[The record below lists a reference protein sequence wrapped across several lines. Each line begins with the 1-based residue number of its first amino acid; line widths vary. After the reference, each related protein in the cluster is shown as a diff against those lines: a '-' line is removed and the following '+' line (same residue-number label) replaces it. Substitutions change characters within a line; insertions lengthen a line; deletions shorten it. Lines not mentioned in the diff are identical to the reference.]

1 MAVEQRRMTKLGRLV
16 NRRTVLAGIGAASVL
31 PVRGLAA
38 PPHRLKLGDFELTV
52 LSDGYLTVPTRS
64 LARNATDTEISAS
77 IGASSPFV
85 TPPCNITLVRTP
97 SETILIDVGAGPHFM
112 TGAGQLVDNMQA
124 AGIDRNAITK
134 VVFTHAHPDHLWGV
148 LDDFDDTPMFP
159 KASYLIAAAELDFW
173 LDQDAISGLPDD
185 RKNFGPGAKRNLER
199 IKDKLQTIVPG
210 QDIVPGMRALDTAGH
225 TVGHISVELAIG
237 QETMV
242 VLGDALTH
250 ATISF
255 AYPEWMPAA
264 DHHDP
269 ARAVAM
275 RKSLLDSLRPAV
287 NRSSVSTFPSPG
299 LDLSSARLRHTASY
313 PHSAAHQSS
322 RSQHLR

>member
-1 MAVEQRRMTKLGRLV
+1 VTVQRPLLS
-16 NRRTVLAGIGAASVL
+16 RRTVLTGLGATPLWPATTH
-31 PVRGLAA
+31 AA
-38 PPHRLKLGDFELTV
+38 PPHTLTFGAFEITV
-52 LSDGYLTVPTRS
+52 LSDGHLMVPTRF
-64 LARNATDTEISAS
+64 LARNVGDAEIKSA
-77 IGASSPFV
+77 IGTTSAMV

-97 SETILIDVGAGPHFM
+97 TETILIDVGAGPHFM
-112 TGAGQLVDNMQA
+112 TGAGMLAENMQA

-210 QDIVPGMRALDTAGH
+210 QDIVPGMRALDTGGH
-225 TVGHISVELAIG
+225 TVGHISVELATG

-269 ARAVAM
+269 ARAVAI
-275 RKSLLDSLRPAV
+275 RKSLLDKLATDRQQVIGFHLP
-287 NRSSVSTFPSPG
+287 FPG
-299 LDLSSARLRHTASY
+299 IGFVERTASAY
-313 PHSAAHQSS
+313 RFVPT
-322 RSQHLR
+322 